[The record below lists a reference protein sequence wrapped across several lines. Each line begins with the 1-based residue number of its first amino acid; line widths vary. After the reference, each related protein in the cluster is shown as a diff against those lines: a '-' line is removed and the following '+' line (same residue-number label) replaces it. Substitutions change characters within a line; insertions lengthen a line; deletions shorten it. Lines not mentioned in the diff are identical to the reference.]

1 MVSKFNSKYEPT
13 MKAIEIFFMEIK
25 IFDEIFYEIRD
36 YFWPKIANID
46 NLLENIHT

>member
-13 MKAIEIFFMEIK
+13 MKAIE